1 MKTQNAAVAPG
12 LLPILDIHCPEHAA
26 RMGEAYSRE
35 RQAVLDA
42 LGQLES
48 MGYADSRLRE
58 RTVLATMA
66 PLPGHG
72 LMDRAPRE
80 VLKLRAALFLVSC
93 HEHRHN

>member
-1 MKTQNAAVAPG
+1 MKSPNTAIAAGA
-12 LLPILDIHCPEHAA
+12 LPVLDVHCPEDVA
-26 RMGEAYSRE
+26 RIGEAYSQE
-35 RQAVLDA
+35 RQNVLAA
-42 LGQLES
+42 LEQLES

-58 RTVLATMA
+58 RTILATME

-93 HEHRHN
+93 HEHRRN